1 MEKEEK
7 NNAKDE
13 DLKEKEEQ
21 TTNEEQKE
29 EVEKAVISE
38 EKKEEKGQ
46 VATKE
51 EVKEQIETK
60 KDDQPKEQEFKKAE
74 VKTKKKHIKLIIS
87 IAVIAVAIIA
97 ALGWWFFFRTKTID
111 LADCLTVKYEGYSG
125 HAKATVTLDEKAVKS
140 KISDRDVA
148 KRLIKKAEIELKNNE
163 NLSNGDELS
172 VKVKISSSF
181 LEENKLKLKD
191 TTIKLKVEGVEEAAS
206 IDMSKYINLE
216 YTGPNKHATAKATIN
231 KEKLEE
237 DFGEE
242 TALKLIGRVNL
253 NIVKNEN
260 LTNGNE
266 VEIRVDVNKYY
277 LEEMG
282 INITSDVAKVKVD
295 GLKDATEIDAFK
307 DIAIDVTGM
316 SPNINISISNK
327 SEDECLKTV
336 QYKASKT
343 SGIANGETI
352 TITAYSWDEKLFDE
366 KGVALKAT
374 TMEYTA
380 NGQAAYI
387 FSLSEINDAVKTELK
402 SIFVSKVNSKANEN
416 YSSYSDN
423 LKWYVK
429 RNTDYQYLD
438 VDDVDR
444 DISVGAPEVMS
455 MYLLTKKPDTRSNT
469 INTII
474 GIVKVPCTST
484 KNGVT
489 YNWYVTVKAENAS
502 LKTDGGISEN
512 TEYTITVQA
521 GKDEESAY
529 QEFVN
534 SKKDSYNV
542 EKISL

>member
-191 TTIKLKVEGVEEAAS
+191 TTIKVKVEGVEEAAS

>member
-87 IAVIAVAIIA
+87 IAVIAGAIIA

-191 TTIKLKVEGVEEAAS
+191 TTIKVKVEGVEEAAS

>member
-140 KISDRDVA
+140 KISVRDVA

-191 TTIKLKVEGVEEAAS
+191 TTIKVKVEGVEEAAS